1 MDQFNAKKFIIKMGV
16 GIISIALIVLVFFQ
30 SKEYLEGP
38 TIDIVSPING
48 STLTEPLLHI
58 EGVAKRVSF
67 ITLNDRQIYVD
78 ENGKISEKL
87 LLQNGNNIILIK
99 AVDRFQRK
107 IEKRLEIV
115 YKNN

>member
-1 MDQFNAKKFIIKMGV
+1 MIEFNAKKFLIKIGV
-16 GIISIALIVLVFFQ
+16 GIISAALIVLIFFQ

-38 TIDIVSPING
+38 TIYITNPING
-48 STLTEPLLHI
+48 STFSEPLLNI
-58 EGVAKRVSF
+58 EGVAKSVSF
-67 ITLNDRQIYVD
+67 ITLNDRQIFVD

-107 IEKRLEIV
+107 VEKKLEIV
-115 YKNN
+115 YKQ